1 MLPILIAGG
10 IALASWG
17 VNKVIEKCCEN
28 GMLDDDVAEVL
39 QGVVA
44 FSGAAASTAVGLK
57 LNTQPRPTPGGII
70 ESMHPTTR
78 EFLQSR
84 VNAG

>member
-1 MLPILIAGG
+1 MLPILAAGG
-10 IALASWG
+10 IALMSWG
-17 VNKVIEKCCEN
+17 VNKVIEKCCEA

-39 QGVVA
+39 EGVVVFA
-44 FSGAAASTAVGLK
+44 AAASSAAFGL
-57 LNTQPRPTPGGII
+57 NRNAQPQPTPGGIM